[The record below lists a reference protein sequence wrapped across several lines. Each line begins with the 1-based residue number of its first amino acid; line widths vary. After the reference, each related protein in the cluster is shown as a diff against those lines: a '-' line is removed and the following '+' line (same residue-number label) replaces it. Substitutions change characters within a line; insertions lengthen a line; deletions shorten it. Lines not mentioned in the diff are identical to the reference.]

1 MSTFITRK
9 HLSRRTLLR
18 GLGAAVSLPL
28 LDSMVPAQT
37 PLRKTAAASRTR
49 FAAIEMVHGAAGS
62 TIDGAAKHY
71 WSPEK
76 HGRHFEFTQSLSPLE
91 PFRDCLTIIS
101 DTDLNNAAA
110 LSPSEEGA
118 DHTRSSAVFLTAA
131 HPKMTEG
138 ADILLGPSV
147 DQIYAQRFGQDTALP
162 SIQLCLENVGSLS
175 GACGYGYSCVYA
187 NTISWASPTA
197 PLPMEIDPRVAFE
210 RLFGDGGTAVERA
223 ARRRADRSI
232 LDIIAGE
239 VAHLQAGLGASDRR
253 RLVEYLDGV
262 REIERRIQGIERYN
276 ASGEARELPEAPV
289 GVPDS
294 FEDHVKLMFDLQVL
308 AFAAD
313 VTRVSAFKMGRDVSS
328 RVYPESGV
336 KTPFHA
342 LSHHG
347 ENPERIAEFARLN
360 RYHVSKVAYFLEK
373 LRSTADGDGNL
384 LDHSLVLY
392 GSPMGDSN
400 IHDHK
405 HLPLFLAGHAGGRI
419 KGGLHYR
426 AAAGTPMANALLTVL
441 HRLGVD
447 EVERIGDSTGEIAI

>member
-1 MSTFITRK
+1 MYVTKK

-18 GLGAAVSLPL
+18 GLGVSLALPL

-37 PLRKTAAASRTR
+37 PLRKTAAVPRTR

-62 TIDGAAKHY
+62 TIDGAEKHY

-76 HGRHFEFTQSLSPLE
+76 TGSDFEISPTLRSLE
-91 PFRDCLTIIS
+91 PYRDYLTIVS

-110 LSPSEEGA
+110 LAANEEGA

-138 ADILLGPSV
+138 SDIFLGASI
-147 DQIYAQRFGQDTALP
+147 DQIYARKAGQETPLP
-162 SIQLCLENVGSLS
+162 SIQLCIEDVGSLS

-187 NTISWASPTA
+187 NTISWASPTQ

-210 RLFGDGGTAVERA
+210 RLFGDGATPAERL
-223 ARRRADRSI
+223 ARRADDRSI
-232 LDIIAGE
+232 LDTIKHE
-239 VAHLQAGLGASDRR
+239 VTRLQKGLDPSDRR
-253 RLVEYLDGV
+253 RLADYLDDV
-262 REIERRIQGIERYN
+262 REIERRIQKVEKYN
-276 ASGEARELPEAPV
+276 ANGEGRALPEAPV

-294 FEDHVKLMFDLQVL
+294 FEEHVKLMFDLQAL
-308 AFAAD
+308 AFMTD
-313 VTRVSAFKMGRDVSS
+313 TTRVSSFKLSRDVSS

-347 ENPERIAEFARLN
+347 ENPATIAQFAKLN
-360 RYHVSKVAYFLEK
+360 EYHVSRTAYFIDK
-373 LRSTADGDGNL
+373 LKNTPDGDGNL

-392 GSPMGDSN
+392 GSPMGDSHVHN
-400 IHDHK
+400 HK
-405 HLPLFLAGHAGGRI
+405 RVPLFLAGKANGQL
-419 KGGLHYR
+419 KGNTHYR
-426 AAAGTPMANALLTVL
+426 APAGTPTANVLLTLL
-441 HRLGVD
+441 HKLGVD
-447 EVERIGDSTGEIAI
+447 DVTSIGDSTGEVSL